1 MANSEE
7 LPSFSYIPFLKPDTD
22 VAIKERTHP
31 ISVIGLLLQIVP
43 QQIPE
48 GQPWPDATCYLF
60 VPLQPANFLLSA
72 FSGSA
77 HISRLQVCL

>member
-31 ISVIGLLLQIVP
+31 ISVIGLLLQKVP

-48 GQPWPDATCYLF
+48 GQP
-60 VPLQPANFLLSA
+60 
-72 FSGSA
+72 
-77 HISRLQVCL
+77 